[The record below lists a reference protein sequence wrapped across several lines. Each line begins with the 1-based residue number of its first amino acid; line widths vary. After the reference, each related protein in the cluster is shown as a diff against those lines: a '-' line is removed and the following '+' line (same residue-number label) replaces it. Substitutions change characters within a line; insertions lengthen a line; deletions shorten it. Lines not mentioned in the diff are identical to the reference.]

1 MELNDKF
8 PVTPGGAAVTSCD
21 LDDTCAELDCDDV
34 LDELGKASLDNADGM
49 DFLAHYCGLEYV
61 KKLHGGEESEK

>member
-8 PVTPGGAAVTSCD
+8 PVTPGGATVTSCN
-21 LDDTCAELDCDDV
+21 LDDACADLDCDAV
-34 LDELGKASLDNADGM
+34 LDEFGKALQGNSAGK

-61 KKLHGGEESEK
+61 EKLQGGEESEK

>member
-8 PVTPGGAAVTSCD
+8 PVTPGGAAVTSCN
-21 LDDTCAELDCDDV
+21 LDEACADLDCDAV
-34 LDELGKASLDNADGM
+34 LDEFGKALRNNDGGK

-61 KKLHGGEESEK
+61 EKLQGGEESEK